1 MNNLADRIRNLTPGQ
16 LLLLKKQLE
25 KKNSNLLKL
34 SVIPLR
40 DKHELCPLSLDQEQ
54 LWFLDQLEP
63 NSSGYNLC
71 TAVRLTGTLHLW
83 ALEES
88 LNEIVRRHE
97 TLRTTF
103 PTVSGV
109 PHQVIAPSLKMTLEQ
124 VDLSHIPEQERLQQL
139 IGLKGHAPFNLAT
152 GPLFRPSLLHLTD
165 TEKVLVVSWHHII
178 TDKFSHDVL
187 WGELAVLYEAYVEGK
202 PSPLPELPIQY
213 ADYAHWQR
221 QWLQGEIMQ
230 TRLSYWKEKLAGAP
244 FILEVPADHPRPAIQ
259 SYRGKRQFG
268 APSVTLWAQLKALGR
283 REKTTP
289 FMTFLAA
296 FYVWL
301 HRYTGQTD
309 LLVGTPYSNREMPET
324 EGLIGFLLSMMVL
337 RVDLSGNPS
346 FLELLGR
353 VRESSLGAL
362 ANYLPFAK
370 LVQELKPERD
380 LSRNPI
386 FQVMF
391 LIHNTQDSDLWQSDL
406 AVSGVQFE
414 SSNSN
419 VDLMLGIRD
428 NEKTPTII
436 FEYCTDLFED
446 STIARMM
453 SNFEMLLE
461 GIVSN
466 PEKRLTDLPLLT
478 TGETI
483 QLLEGRNN
491 TDSENPRNKTLHR
504 LFEEQV
510 ARTPNAVAVIFET
523 QQLSYAELNER
534 ANRVAR
540 QLRSLGV
547 SAGMLVGLYFERSFE
562 MLVGMLG
569 ILKAGGAYVPLDPS
583 YPLERL
589 SYMLKDAKI
598 EILLTQNHL
607 TSPVPGSELRWLCL
621 DSDWEVIARHSGE
634 NLSEETVSESLAY
647 VIYTSG
653 STGRPKGVQIPHRAV
668 VNLLDSMRRQPGL
681 AEADTILATT
691 RLSFDIAVLELLL
704 PLIVGARLIV
714 AEDEVVA
721 DGSRLSQML
730 ATCGATVMQAT
741 PATWR
746 MLIEAGWRGQ
756 RGLKIL
762 CGGEALSGH
771 LADQLLKRGAEL
783 WNLYGPTETTVWSSI
798 ARVYQGDVVPVIGGA
813 INNTQLYV
821 LDQNFCLAPIG
832 VPGELYIGGLGLAHG
847 YLNRPD
853 LTAEKFIPHPFSHT
867 SGARLYRTGDVARV
881 LPDGNVEFV
890 GRLDHQVKLRG
901 FRIELGEVESV
912 LNEHPSIRESV
923 VILGEDIAGDKR
935 LIAYLVAEPSVELAS
950 SELRHV
956 LREKLPDFMIPSV
969 FVNLDKMPL
978 TPNGKV
984 DRQALPAPEGKLL
997 KQGTNYVIP
1006 RTPLEKSLADIW
1018 SEILGLERVGVEDN
1032 FFDLGGHSLT
1042 ATRVI
1047 SQIRER
1053 LYMEIPLRELFN
1065 FPTVAGL
1072 ARRIKL
1078 RAACGSLS
1086 GRQPAA
1092 ALPESVPAQR
1102 STKAQNDFR

>member
-1 MNNLADRIRNLTPGQ
+1 MNNLADRIRNFTPGQ
-16 LLLLKKQLE
+16 LMLLKKQLE

-34 SVIPLR
+34 STIPPR
-40 DKHELCPLSLDQEQ
+40 DKHQLCPLSLDQEQ

-71 TAVRLTGTLHLW
+71 FAFRLTGTLHLW

-109 PHQVIAPSLKMTLEQ
+109 PHQVVTPALKKTLEH
-124 VDLSHIPEQERLQQL
+124 VDLSQIAETEREERLKQL
-139 IGLKGHAPFNLAT
+139 IHLKGQAPFNLAT

-187 WGELAVLYEAYVEGK
+187 WEELAALYQAYVEGK
-202 PSPLPELPIQY
+202 SSPLPELPIQY

-244 FILEVPADHPRPAIQ
+244 FILEVPADHSRPAVQ
-259 SYRGKRQFG
+259 SYRGNKQLS
-268 APSVTLWAQLKALGR
+268 AQSVTLWAQLKALGR
-283 REKTTP
+283 REKVTP

-296 FYVWL
+296 SYVLL

-346 FLELLGR
+346 FRELLGR
-353 VRESSLGAL
+353 VRESSLGAF

-386 FQVMF
+386 FQVTF
-391 LIHNTQDSDLWQSDL
+391 IITSSEDFDLWHSDLTVSRIQSE
-406 AVSGVQFE
+406 V
-414 SSNSN
+414 SNSN

-428 NEKTPTII
+428 DEKTPTIL

-453 SNFEMLLE
+453 ANFEVLLE

-466 PEKRLTDLPLLT
+466 PDKRLTDLPLLT
-478 TGETI
+478 AGETI

-491 TDSENPRNKTLHR
+491 TDCEYRRNKTLQR

-510 ARTPNAVAVIFET
+510 ARTPDAVAVIFET
-523 QQLSYAELNER
+523 QRLSYAELNER

-540 QLRSLGV
+540 HLRSIGLG
-547 SAGMLVGLYFERSFE
+547 AGMLVGLYVERSFE

-583 YPLERL
+583 YPSERL
-589 SYMLKDAKI
+589 SYMLKDAKV

-607 TSPVPGSELRWLCL
+607 PSPVPGGDFRRLCL
-621 DSDWEVIARHSGE
+621 DSDWEVITGHSGE

-668 VNLLDSMRRQPGL
+668 VNLLDSMKRQPGL

-691 RLSFDIAVLELLL
+691 RLSFDIAVSELLL
-704 PLIVGARLIV
+704 PLMVGARLIV
-714 AEDEVVA
+714 AGDEVVA
-721 DGSRLSQML
+721 DGGRLSQML
-730 ATCGATVMQAT
+730 ATCGATAMQAT

-746 MLIEAGWRGQ
+746 MLIEAGWHGQ
-756 RGLKIL
+756 SGLKIL

-798 ARVYQGDVVPVIGGA
+798 ARIYQSDGLPVIGGA

-821 LDQNFCLAPIG
+821 LDQNLCLAPIG

-847 YLNRPD
+847 YLNHSD

-867 SGARLYRTGDVARV
+867 PGARLYRTGDVARV

-923 VILGEDIAGDKR
+923 VIVGEDSAGEKR
-935 LIAYLVAEPSVELAS
+935 LIAYLLVEPSAELSS
-950 SELRHV
+950 SEVRNILQ
-956 LREKLPDFMIPSV
+956 EKLPNFMIPSV
-969 FVNLDKMPL
+969 FVNLNEMPL

-984 DRQALPAPEGKLL
+984 DRQALPAPEGKNL
-997 KQGTNYVIP
+997 KRGTDYVIP
-1006 RTPLEKSLADIW
+1006 RTPLENSLADIW
-1018 SEILGLERVGVEDN
+1018 AEILQLERVGAEDN

-1047 SQIRER
+1047 SQIRVR
-1053 LYMEIPLRELFN
+1053 LHMEIPLRELFN

-1072 ARRIKL
+1072 AQRIKL
-1078 RAACGSLS
+1078 RAAARG
-1086 GRQPAA
+1086 
-1092 ALPESVPAQR
+1092 V
-1102 STKAQNDFR
+1102 